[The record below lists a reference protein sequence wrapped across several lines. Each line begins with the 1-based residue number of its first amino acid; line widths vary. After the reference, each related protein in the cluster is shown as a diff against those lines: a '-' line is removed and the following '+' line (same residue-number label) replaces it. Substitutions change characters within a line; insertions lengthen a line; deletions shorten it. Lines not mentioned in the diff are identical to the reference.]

1 MTLEAQFAR
10 RLIEGILQGELDRKT
25 LQNAKLRLAS
35 QMRVATG
42 IPSNADI
49 LAFAT
54 PEERPLVEP
63 VLRIRPTR
71 SISGVTIVTV
81 QSSPEA
87 CPHGKCTYCPGGPE
101 FGTAQSYTGDE
112 PAARRAA
119 RHAFDPYDQT
129 AGRLADLVKTGHPI
143 DKVDFIIQGGTF
155 TARDE
160 SYQREFVKRAFDA
173 CNGFDS
179 ADLHAAQ
186 VANETARSRM
196 IGLTIET
203 KPDWALAKDV
213 DLSLELG
220 CTRYELGVQTVFDD
234 ILRATHRGHTMRE
247 TVESFQVVKD
257 AGLKLCAHVMPGQP
271 GSSYEKDLETFR
283 QMFSDPRFA
292 PDMLKI
298 YPTLV
303 IAGTSLFKQYHAGKY
318 EPVTEEYCVKLLAE
332 AKAMCPPWMRI
343 QRIDRDIPSPRI
355 EAGVKKLNL
364 RELVHAEMAKRGT
377 RCRCIRCREAGH
389 IANKEDRLPSDLRL
403 LKAEYPS
410 AGGTEHFLSFEDAAE
425 DILVGFARFRE
436 PSASAHR
443 PEVRDALILRELKV
457 FGTEVPIGEHPAAPV
472 EFVEGR
478 GVTLAAAAGRDGLH
492 QHQGFGTKL
501 VEEGEALARAL
512 GHKRVVVTAGV
523 GVRNYYRKLGYERL
537 GPYMAKDV

>member
-1 MTLEAQFAR
+1 MTQAILAR
-10 RLIEGILQGELDRKT
+10 RLIQGILDGRLDRKS
-25 LQNAKLRLAS
+25 LQNEKLRLAS
-35 QMRVATG
+35 ALR
-42 IPSNADI
+42 IPALPTNADI
-49 LAFAT
+49 LAHASAQ
-54 PEERPLVEP
+54 ERPLVEA
-63 VLRIRPTR
+63 VLRKRPTR

-119 RHAFDPYDQT
+119 RWAFDPFGQT
-129 AGRLADLVKTGHPI
+129 AGRLTDLQATGHPV

-160 SYQREFVKRAFDA
+160 RYQRAFVQRAFDA
-173 CNGFDS
+173 LNAVDRPEWATS
-179 ADLHAAQ
+179 ASLEEAQ
-186 VANETARSRM
+186 ARNESARSRM

-213 DLSLELG
+213 DLSLDLG

-257 AGLKLCAHVMPGQP
+257 AGLKICAHVMPGQP
-271 GSSYEKDLETFR
+271 GSDFGKDLETFR

-303 IAGTSLFKQYHAGKY
+303 VKGTSLYKQWEVGRY
-318 EPVTEEYCVKLLAE
+318 EPVTEEYCVRLLVE
-332 AKAMCPPWMRI
+332 AKKMAPRWLRI

-364 RELVHAEMAKRGT
+364 RELVLWELERQGAK
-377 RCRCIRCREAGH
+377 CPCIRCREAGH
-389 IANKEDRLPSDLRL
+389 VANKEGRLPAREELLR
-403 LKAEYPS
+403 ERYPS
-410 AGGTEHFLSFEDAAE
+410 AGGVEHFLSIEDPDA
-425 DILVGFARFRE
+425 DILVAFARFRE
-436 PSASAHR
+436 PSPAAHR
-443 PEVRDALILRELKV
+443 AEVKDALILRELKV
-457 FGTEVPIGEHPAAPV
+457 FGAEVPIGEHR
-472 EFVEGR
+472 EGF
-478 GVTLAAAAGRDGLH
+478 H
-492 QHQGFGTKL
+492 QHQGHGARL
-501 VEEGEALARAL
+501 VAEGEALARSL
-512 GHKRVVVTAGV
+512 GKARVVVTAGV
-523 GVRNYYRKLGYERL
+523 GVRNYYRRLGYERL
-537 GPYMAKDV
+537 GPYMAKPV

>member
-1 MTLEAQFAR
+1 MSQEALLAR
-10 RLIEGILQGELDRKT
+10 RIIGRILQGELDRDSV
-25 LQNAKLRLAS
+25 QNAKLKLAAELK
-35 QMRVATG
+35 VVKL
-42 IPSNADI
+42 PSNADI
-49 LAFAT
+49 LAHAT
-54 PEERPLVEP
+54 QEERARVEP

-119 RHAFDPYDQT
+119 RHAFDSYGQT
-129 AGRLADLVKTGHPI
+129 RGRLIDLHKTGHPT

-160 SYQREFVKRAFDA
+160 SYQREFVKRALDA
-173 CNGFDS
+173 MNGVDS
-179 ADLHAAQ
+179 PDLASAQ
-186 VANETARSRM
+186 LANETAASRM

-203 KPDWALAKDV
+203 KPDWAMEKDV

-234 ILRATHRGHTMRE
+234 ILRATHRGHTMAE
-247 TVESFQVVKD
+247 TVRSFQVVKD

-283 QMFSDPRFA
+283 QMFADPRFA

-303 IAGTSLFKQYHAGKY
+303 IAGTSLFRQWQLGKY
-318 EPVTEEYCVKLLAE
+318 EPVTEAYCVKLLAE
-332 AKAMCPPWMRI
+332 AKAMAPPWLRI

-364 RELVHAEMAKRGT
+364 RELVHAEMARQGT

-389 IANKEDRLPSDLRL
+389 VANKERRYAAVESLTRR
-403 LKAEYPS
+403 EYAS
-410 AGGTEHFLSFEDAAE
+410 AGGKEHFLALEDQGE
-425 DILVGFARFRE
+425 DIILGFARYRE
-436 PSASAHR
+436 PSPGAHR
-443 PEVRDALILRELKV
+443 PEVQGALILRELKV
-457 FGTEVPIGEHPAAPV
+457 FGTEVPIGEHD
-472 EFVEGR
+472 ERE
-478 GVTLAAAAGRDGLH
+478 GLH
-492 QHQGFGTKL
+492 QHRGLGARL
-501 VEEGEALARAL
+501 VREGEALAREL
-512 GHKRVVVTAGV
+512 GKARVVVTAGV
-523 GVRNYYRKLGYERL
+523 GVREYYRKLGYARL
-537 GPYMAKDV
+537 GPYMAKPVR

>member
-1 MTLEAQFAR
+1 MSGDPCWANVTLEAQFAR
-10 RLIEGILQGELDRKT
+10 RLIDGILQGKLDRKT
-25 LQNAKLRLAS
+25 LQNAKLKLANEL
-35 QMRVATG
+35 RVGDG

-54 PEERPLVEP
+54 PEERERVEP

-160 SYQREFVKRAFDA
+160 SYQRGFVKRAFDA

-179 ADLHAAQ
+179 PDLAAAQ
-186 VANETARSRM
+186 LANESARSRM

-203 KPDWALAKDV
+203 KPDWAMPRDV

-234 ILRATHRGHTMRE
+234 ILRATHRGHTMKE

-283 QMFSDPRFA
+283 QMFADPRFA

-303 IAGTSLFKQYHAGKY
+303 IAGTTLFKQYRAGRY

-389 IANKEDRLPSDLRL
+389 IANKEDRLPENVELSR
-403 LKAEYPS
+403 AAYPS
-410 AGGTEHFLSFEDAAE
+410 AGGTEHFLSFEDRAG
-425 DILVGFARFRE
+425 DIIVGFARYRE
-436 PSASAHR
+436 PSPSAHR
-443 PEVRDALILRELKV
+443 AEVQDALILRELKV
-457 FGTEVPIGEHPAAPV
+457 FGTEVPIGEHR
-472 EFVEGR
+472 E
-478 GVTLAAAAGRDGLH
+478 GLH
-492 QHQGFGTKL
+492 QHQGFGTRL
-501 VEEGEALARAL
+501 VEEGEALARSL
-512 GHKRVVVTAGV
+512 GKSRVVVTAGV

-537 GPYMAKDV
+537 GPYVAKEIG

>member
-10 RLIEGILQGELDRKT
+10 RLIDGILQGQLDRKT
-25 LQNAKLRLAS
+25 LQNAKLRLANE
-35 QMRVATG
+35 MRLPSG

-49 LAFAT
+49 LAHASGD
-54 PEERPLVEP
+54 ERARVEP

-71 SISGVTIVTV
+71 SISGVTIVTI

-119 RHAFDPYDQT
+119 RHAFDAYGQT
-129 AGRLADLVKTGHPI
+129 AGRLADLQATGHPV
-143 DKVDFIIQGGTF
+143 DKVDLIIQGGTF

-160 SYQREFVKRAFDA
+160 SYQRDFVKGAFDA
-173 CNGFDS
+173 CNGFES
-179 ADLHAAQ
+179 PSLEAAHL
-186 VANETARSRM
+186 ANESARSRI

-203 KPDWALAKDV
+203 KPDWAMPKDV

-234 ILRATHRGHTMRE
+234 ILRATHRGHTMAE
-247 TVESFQVVKD
+247 TVRSFQVVKD

-271 GSSYEKDLETFR
+271 GSTYEKDLETLR
-283 QMFSDPRFA
+283 QMFADPRFA

-303 IAGTSLFKQYHAGKY
+303 IRGTSLFKQWEAGRY
-318 EPVTEEYCVKLLAE
+318 EPVTEEYCVNLLAE
-332 AKAMCPPWMRI
+332 AKAMAPRWLRI

-364 RELVHAEMAKRGT
+364 R
-377 RCRCIRCREAGH
+377 
-389 IANKEDRLPSDLRL
+389 
-403 LKAEYPS
+403 
-410 AGGTEHFLSFEDAAE
+410 
-425 DILVGFARFRE
+425 
-436 PSASAHR
+436 
-443 PEVRDALILRELKV
+443 
-457 FGTEVPIGEHPAAPV
+457 
-472 EFVEGR
+472 
-478 GVTLAAAAGRDGLH
+478 
-492 QHQGFGTKL
+492 
-501 VEEGEALARAL
+501 
-512 GHKRVVVTAGV
+512 
-523 GVRNYYRKLGYERL
+523 
-537 GPYMAKDV
+537 

>member
-1 MTLEAQFAR
+1 MTLEAQYAR
-10 RLIEGILQGELDRKT
+10 RLIDGILQGELDRKS
-25 LQNAKLRLAS
+25 LQNAKLRLAT
-35 QMRVATG
+35 QMRLAHG
-42 IPSNADI
+42 IPSNADV
-49 LAFAT
+49 LAHAT
-54 PEERPLVEP
+54 ADERARVEA

-71 SISGVTIVTV
+71 SISGVTIVTI

-119 RHAFDPYDQT
+119 RHAFDPFEQT
-129 AGRLADLVKTGHPI
+129 AARLADLTKTGHPV
-143 DKVDFIIQGGTF
+143 DKVDLIIQGGTF

-173 CNGFDS
+173 CNGSGSPTLED
-179 ADLHAAQ
+179 AQ
-186 VANETARSRM
+186 RANETARSRM

-203 KPDWALAKDV
+203 KPDWATAKDV

-234 ILRATHRGHTMRE
+234 ILRATHRGHTMEE
-247 TVESFQVVKD
+247 TIRSFQVVKD

-271 GSSYEKDLETFR
+271 GSSYDRDLETFR
-283 QMFSDPRFA
+283 QMFADPRFA

-303 IAGTSLFKQYHAGKY
+303 IAGTALFKQYQAGKY
-318 EPVTEEYCVKLLAE
+318 EPVTEEYCVELLAE
-332 AKAMCPPWMRI
+332 AKAMAPPWVRI

-364 RELVHAEMAKRGT
+364 RELVHAEMARRGT
-377 RCRCIRCREAGH
+377 RCRCVRCREAGH
-389 IANKEDRLPSDLRL
+389 VMNKQGVEPTAVELVRR
-403 LKAEYPS
+403 EYAS
-410 AGGTEHFLSFEDAAE
+410 AGGVEHFLALEDVE
-425 DILVGFARFRE
+425 KDIIVGFARYRA
-436 PSASAHR
+436 PSALAHR
-443 PEVRDALILRELKV
+443 PEVADALILRELKV
-457 FGTEVPIGEHPAAPV
+457 FGTEVPIGEHR
-472 EFVEGR
+472 E
-478 GVTLAAAAGRDGLH
+478 GLH
-492 QHQGFGTKL
+492 QHQGHGARL
-501 VEEGEALARAL
+501 VAEGEALARTL
-512 GHKRVVVTAGV
+512 GKRRVVVTAGV

-537 GPYMAKDV
+537 GPYVAKDV

>member
-1 MTLEAQFAR
+1 MAPEAEEQYAR
-10 RLIEGILQGELDRKT
+10 RVLDGILQGKLDRKT
-25 LQNAKLRLAS
+25 LQNEKLRLATELKV
-35 QMRVATG
+35 RTG

-49 LAFAT
+49 LAFASAD
-54 PEERPLVEP
+54 ERARVEA
-63 VLRIRPTR
+63 VLRVRPTR

-119 RHAFDPYDQT
+119 RWAFDPFGQT
-129 AGRLADLVKTGHPI
+129 AGRIADLHKTGHPT

-173 CNGFDS
+173 LNGFDS
-179 ADLHAAQ
+179 PDLMAAQ
-186 VANETARSRM
+186 NANETAPSRM

-220 CTRYELGVQTVFDD
+220 CTRYELGVQTVFDE

-271 GSSYEKDLETFR
+271 GSSYENDLETFR
-283 QMFSDPRFA
+283 QMFADPRFA

-303 IAGTSLFKQYHAGKY
+303 IAGTSLFKQWQAGRY
-318 EPVTEEYCVKLLAE
+318 EPVTEDYCVKLLAE
-332 AKAMCPPWMRI
+332 AKEMCPPWMRI

-377 RCRCIRCREAGH
+377 KCRCIRCREAGH
-389 IANKEDRLPSDLRL
+389 IANKEDRLPTDVKLQR
-403 LKAEYPS
+403 KEYPS
-410 AGGTEHFLSFEDAAE
+410 AGGTEHFLSFEDAAG
-425 DILVGFARFRE
+425 DIIVGFARYRV
-436 PSASAHR
+436 PSELAHR
-443 PEVRDALILRELKV
+443 PEVKDSLILRELKV
-457 FGTEVPIGEHPAAPV
+457 FGTEVPIGEHR
-472 EFVEGR
+472 E
-478 GVTLAAAAGRDGLH
+478 GLH
-492 QHQGFGTKL
+492 QHHGFGTRL
-501 VEEGEALARAL
+501 VEEGEALARSL
-512 GHKRVVVTAGV
+512 GRKRVVVTAGV

-537 GPYMAKDV
+537 GPYVAKDVRTRV

>member
-1 MTLEAQFAR
+1 MSLEAQFAR
-10 RLIEGILQGELDRKT
+10 RLLDGILQGQLTRKS
-25 LQNAKLRLAS
+25 LQNAKLRLANE
-35 QMRVATG
+35 MRLREG

-54 PEERPLVEP
+54 PDERARVEP

-119 RHAFDPYDQT
+119 RHAFDPHAQT
-129 AGRLADLVKTGHPI
+129 AGRLADLQATGHPI

-160 SYQREFVKRAFDA
+160 RYQREFVKRAFDA
-173 CNGFDS
+173 LNGFDS
-179 ADLHAAQ
+179 PTLEAAQ
-186 VANETARSRM
+186 LANETARSRM

-203 KPDWALAKDV
+203 KPDWATAKDV

-234 ILRATHRGHTMRE
+234 ILRATHRGHTMKE
-247 TVESFQVVKD
+247 TIESFQVVKD

-283 QMFSDPRFA
+283 QMFADPRFA

-303 IAGTSLFKQYHAGKY
+303 IQGTSLFKQWQAGKY

-332 AKAMCPPWMRI
+332 AKAMAPPWLRI

-364 RELVHAEMAKRGT
+364 RELVHAEMRARGT

-389 IANKEDRLPSDLRL
+389 IANKEGREPRDVEVMCRSYD
-403 LKAEYPS
+403 S
-410 AGGTEHFLSFEDAAE
+410 AGGREHFLSHEDAAQ
-425 DILVGFARFRE
+425 DILVGFARYRE
-436 PSASAHR
+436 PSPSAHR
-443 PEVRDALILRELKV
+443 PEVQDALILRELKV
-457 FGTEVPIGEHPAAPV
+457 FGTEVPIGEHR
-472 EFVEGR
+472 E
-478 GVTLAAAAGRDGLH
+478 GLH
-492 QHQGFGTKL
+492 QHQGYGTRL
-501 VEEGEALARAL
+501 VEEGEALARSL
-512 GHKRVVVTAGV
+512 GKERVVVTAGV

-537 GPYMAKDV
+537 GPYVAKRVR

>member
-1 MTLEAQFAR
+1 MTSEAQLAR
-10 RLIEGILQGELDRKT
+10 RVLDGILQGTLDRDT
-25 LQNAKLRLAS
+25 VQNEKLRLAAEL
-35 QMRVATG
+35 RVVRL
-42 IPSNADI
+42 PSNADI
-49 LAFAT
+49 LAHAT
-54 PEERPLVEP
+54 ADERARVEP

-119 RHAFDPYDQT
+119 RHAFDSYGQT
-129 AGRLADLVKTGHPI
+129 FGRLTDLHKTGHPT

-160 SYQREFVKRAFDA
+160 SYQRAFVQRAFDA
-173 CNGFDS
+173 CNAFGDASLATS
-179 ADLHAAQ
+179 ASLEEAQ
-186 VANETARSRM
+186 ARNETAASRM

-203 KPDWALAKDV
+203 KPDWAMPKDV
-213 DLSLELG
+213 DLSLALG

-234 ILRATHRGHTMRE
+234 VLKLTHRGHTMKE
-247 TVESFQVVKD
+247 TVASFQVVKD

-283 QMFSDPRFA
+283 QMFADPRFA

-303 IAGTSLFKQYHAGKY
+303 IRGTSLFKQWEAGKY
-318 EPVTEEYCVKLLAE
+318 EPVTEEYCAKLLAD
-332 AKAMCPPWMRI
+332 AKEMAPPWLRI

-364 RELVHAEMAKRGT
+364 RELVHAEMARRGT

-389 IANKEDRLPSDLRL
+389 IANKERRYAADVTLTRRD
-403 LKAEYPS
+403 YPG
-410 AGGTEHFLSFEDAAE
+410 AGGTEHFLALEDTAG
-425 DILVGFARFRE
+425 DIVVGFARYRE
-436 PSASAHR
+436 PSPAAHR
-443 PEVRDALILRELKV
+443 PEVQDALILRELKV
-457 FGTEVPIGEHPAAPV
+457 FGTEVPIGEHDA
-472 EFVEGR
+472 
-478 GVTLAAAAGRDGLH
+478 RDGLH
-492 QHQGFGTKL
+492 QHQGHGARL
-501 VEEGEALARAL
+501 VAEGETLARERGKA
-512 GHKRVVVTAGV
+512 RVVVTAGV

-537 GPYMAKDV
+537 GPYMAKDVR